1 MGRTRLLAAVLTQA
15 AAAGRTVVTVGGVG
29 GRQGPG
35 AGAVRAFGSLAE
47 CLGWLRE
54 AAGSGRQV
62 VLGCDDAHLLDEADA
77 HRLYRTAAAGQ
88 LVVAA
93 TVRQDARHPAGV
105 DRLWVEQLVE
115 RIEVG
120 PFGRAETA
128 AVLRARLGGRLDTG
142 SLERLWS
149 ATQGN
154 ALLLRELVEHAL
166 GDGSLRREQEVWSW
180 SGLAGDPPRR
190 LADVLLLWLRDLSA
204 QEEELVGMLA
214 VAEPLEADAVARCG
228 LAPAAEALSRRG
240 VVRVEQTGRRV
251 RLRLALPLAGR
262 TVVSRM
268 PALTARRLR
277 LQAAEAIEGGGRPGP
292 DEVLRTVT
300 LRVAA
305 GLVPERHLL
314 LQAARTAVRR
324 QDFARAER
332 LCRLVLDESA
342 ETGETEETRETDET
356 NGLTGPDG
364 RVSGA
369 RREEAGGDGEATLL
383 LGQVLA
389 GQGRH
394 EEAEEVFASVLGA
407 PEAAGMR
414 GTPEAAGAWGCRRR
428 RTPGGCRRRRTPGGR
443 RGRRGLGR
451 LRGRQGLGRLRGHG
465 GLQRLGELQRLGG
478 FGGDRDAGE
487 AGGAG
492 RGQGT
497 GRRGRG
503 AGREHRLRARARRGG
518 RRGAGGGARPAR
530 RRGRRAAARHPRGAR
545 RPRRPAPG
553 GGGDRGRGA
562 GRGHVLGRRCGG
574 RGAGWCGRWR
584 LVGRRDR
591 RRARRRAWRRGR
603 QGGRRRA
610 RRRADKGAG
619 GRSGSGPG
627 GRSGSVPGG
636 PGAAGAGVPGL
647 LPVVAFA
654 RAELGDPGG
663 ASALL
668 ASWARDAEEW
678 PEEALLDFRTVAA
691 HCALVQ
697 GDLRAA
703 GTAVA
708 RLVRGAAHAGRL
720 GQLRA
725 WVYQARL
732 LRRRGRPEDAA
743 ALLWQA
749 GAVRAGHDWLTSPP
763 WVLAQLAGALAEAG
777 RHGEALRTLAEARA
791 AQRAGVRRPLLDDGI
806 GFERALVLAH
816 AGDRS
821 GAAAQALEVADRAE
835 AGGRLPT
842 AVAALHLAA
851 RVADAAPAAARAQR
865 LALRCRAEAA
875 RLQAEQVRALAR
887 GDAEAL
893 VAVAARFRSLAA
905 LPEAAEAVE
914 QAARVHRAAGRRRKA
929 RLASAAA
936 QELCARYGGAL
947 PPWAV
952 SGERRSEAAAAL
964 TTREREVA
972 ALAAGG
978 LSNRDIADRLVVSVR
993 TVENHLHRVYHKLGV
1008 VQRADLAGLLV
1019 TRPVAEGA
1027 GGRPWADG
1035 RAVETRRPT
1044 RPRTGAAEAGGEE
1057 RGRCAM
1063 CARPLDAV
1071 G

>member
-1 MGRTRLLAAVLTQA
+1 MPIDTGQQWVLAGRESELGAAGAALRQGGGVLLTGGSGVGRTRLLAAVLEEA

-29 GRQGPG
+29 GRRGSG
-35 AGAVRAFGSLAE
+35 GVRAFGSVAE
-47 CLGWLRE
+47 CLRWLRQ
-54 AAGSGRQV
+54 SGGGQRM

-77 HRLYRTAAAGQ
+77 HRVYRTAAAGQ
-88 LVVAA
+88 LAVAA
-93 TVRQDARHPAGV
+93 TVRQDARHPVGV

-115 RIEVG
+115 RVEVA
-120 PFGRAETA
+120 PFDRTATA
-128 AVLRARLGGRLDTG
+128 AVLRARLGGRLDAG

-154 ALLLRELVEHAL
+154 ALVLRELVEHAL
-166 GDGSLRREQEVWSW
+166 DVGSLRREREVWSW

-204 QEEELVGMLA
+204 REEELVGMLA
-214 VAEPLEADAVARCG
+214 VAEPLEADAVARRG
-228 LAPAAEALSRRG
+228 LASAAEALSRRG

-277 LQAAEAIEGGGRPGP
+277 LQAAEAIEDGERAGP

-305 GLVPERHLL
+305 GLVPERRLL
-314 LQAARTAVRR
+314 MEAARTAVRR
-324 QDFARAER
+324 QEFARAEQ
-332 LCRLVLDESA
+332 LCRLV
-342 ETGETEETRETDET
+342 TDEDR
-356 NGLTGPDG
+356 GGGEERGGGEHREGGEDRGGGEERGAG
-364 RVSGA
+364 RTA
-369 RREEAGGDGEATLL
+369 AGGDGEVALL

-394 EEAEEVFASVLGA
+394 EEAEEVFASV
-407 PEAAGMR
+407 R
-414 GTPEAAGAWGCRRR
+414 GR
-428 RTPGGCRRRRTPGGR
+428 PGGADGR
-443 RGRRGLGR
+443 AEAVAARVANIAFGLGR
-451 LRGRQGLGRLRGHG
+451 V
-465 GLQRLGELQRLGG
+465 E
-478 FGGDRDAGE
+478 
-487 AGGAG
+487 
-492 RGQGT
+492 T
-497 GRRGRG
+497 
-503 AGREHRLRARARRGG
+503 
-518 RRGAGGGARPAR
+518 
-530 RRGRRAAARHPRGAR
+530 AAA
-545 RPRRPAPG
+545 
-553 GGGDRGRGA
+553 
-562 GRGHVLGRRCGG
+562 VLEEE
-574 RGAGWCGRWR
+574 
-584 LVGRRDR
+584 RDR
-591 RRARRRAWRRGR
+591 L
-603 QGGRRRA
+603 
-610 RRRADKGAG
+610 
-619 GRSGSGPG
+619 
-627 GRSGSVPGG
+627 
-636 PGAAGAGVPGL
+636 GAAGAGSLLTARAVLAVLADRLPEAVAAGEAVVGLGGPGPASAGGDGGRVPAGGGGAVVAGEAVVGLGGPGPAPIGGGGGAAPAGRGEGAAGGPAGWSGGTEAGGGAGVAGL

-668 ASWARDAEEW
+668 ASWARQAEAW
-678 PEEALLDFRTVAA
+678 PEEALLDFRSVAA

-708 RLVRGAAHAGRL
+708 RLVRGAAGAGRL

-749 GAVRAGHDWLTSPP
+749 GAVRAGYDWLTSPS
-763 WVLAQLAGALAEAG
+763 WVLALLAGALAEAG
-777 RHGEALRTLAEARA
+777 RHGEALRTLAEARS
-791 AQRAGVRRPLLDDGI
+791 AQRAGVRRPVLDDAI
-806 GFERALVLAH
+806 GFERAVVLAH

-835 AGGRLPT
+835 AGGRLP
-842 AVAALHLAA
+842 AAIAALHLAA
-851 RVADAAPAAARAQR
+851 RATDAAPSAARVQR
-865 LALRCRAEAA
+865 LALRCRAEEA

-893 VAVAARFRSLAA
+893 VAVAGRFRSLAA
-905 LPEAAEAVE
+905 LPAAAEAAE
-914 QAARVHRAAGRRRKA
+914 QAGRVHRAAGRRRKG

-936 QELCARYGGAL
+936 QELCARFGGAL
-947 PPWAV
+947 PPWAEP
-952 SGERRSEAAAAL
+952 GERGTDATAAL

-978 LSNRDIADRLVVSVR
+978 LSNREIADRLVVSVR

-1008 VQRADLAGLLV
+1008 VQRAALSELLV
-1019 TRPVAEGA
+1019 TRPVPEGGDAEAVGA
-1027 GGRPWADG
+1027 GRTAQAG
-1035 RAVETRRPT
+1035 RAA
-1044 RPRTGAAEAGGEE
+1044 RPRPRPAGGEE

-1063 CARPLDAV
+1063 CAQPLGSA

>member
-1 MGRTRLLAAVLTQA
+1 MPIDTGQQWVLAGRESELGAAGAALRQGGGVLLTGGSGVGRTRLLAAVLEEA

-29 GRQGPG
+29 GRRGSG
-35 AGAVRAFGSLAE
+35 GVRAFGSVAE
-47 CLGWLRE
+47 CLRWLRQ
-54 AAGSGRQV
+54 SGGGQRV

-77 HRLYRTAAAGQ
+77 HRVYRTAAAGQ
-88 LVVAA
+88 LAVAA
-93 TVRQDARHPAGV
+93 TVRQDARHPVGV

-115 RIEVG
+115 RVEVA
-120 PFGRAETA
+120 PFDRTATA
-128 AVLRARLGGRLDTG
+128 AVLRARLGGRLDAG

-154 ALLLRELVEHAL
+154 ALVLRELVEHAL
-166 GDGSLRREQEVWSW
+166 DVGSLRREREVWSW

-204 QEEELVGMLA
+204 REEELVGMLA
-214 VAEPLEADAVARCG
+214 VAEPLEADAVARRG
-228 LAPAAEALSRRG
+228 LASAAEALSRRG

-277 LQAAEAIEGGGRPGP
+277 LQAAEAIEDGERTGP

-305 GLVPERHLL
+305 GLVPERRLL
-314 LQAARTAVRR
+314 LEAARTAVRR
-324 QDFARAER
+324 QEFARAEQ
-332 LCRLVLDESA
+332 LCRLV
-342 ETGETEETRETDET
+342 TDEDRE
-356 NGLTGPDG
+356 GGEERGAG
-364 RVSGA
+364 RTA
-369 RREEAGGDGEATLL
+369 AGGDGEVALL

-394 EEAEEVFASVLGA
+394 EEAEEVFASVRGR
-407 PEAAGMR
+407 PGGAAGR
-414 GTPEAAGAWGCRRR
+414 AEAVAARVANIAF
-428 RTPGGCRRRRTPGGR
+428 
-443 RGRRGLGR
+443 GLGR
-451 LRGRQGLGRLRGHG
+451 V
-465 GLQRLGELQRLGG
+465 E
-478 FGGDRDAGE
+478 
-487 AGGAG
+487 
-492 RGQGT
+492 T
-497 GRRGRG
+497 
-503 AGREHRLRARARRGG
+503 
-518 RRGAGGGARPAR
+518 
-530 RRGRRAAARHPRGAR
+530 AAA
-545 RPRRPAPG
+545 
-553 GGGDRGRGA
+553 
-562 GRGHVLGRRCGG
+562 VLEEE
-574 RGAGWCGRWR
+574 
-584 LVGRRDR
+584 RDR
-591 RRARRRAWRRGR
+591 L
-603 QGGRRRA
+603 
-610 RRRADKGAG
+610 
-619 GRSGSGPG
+619 
-627 GRSGSVPGG
+627 
-636 PGAAGAGVPGL
+636 GAAGAGSLLTARAVLAVLADRLPEAVAAGEAVVGLGGPGPASAGGGGGRVRAGGDAGRASAGGDGAVVAGEAVAGLGGPGPAPAGRGEGAAGGPAGWSGGTEAGGGAGVAGL

-668 ASWARDAEEW
+668 ASWARQAEAW
-678 PEEALLDFRTVAA
+678 PEEALLDFRSVAA

-708 RLVRGAAHAGRL
+708 RLVRGAAGAGRL

-749 GAVRAGHDWLTSPP
+749 GAVRAGYDWLTSPS
-763 WVLAQLAGALAEAG
+763 WVLALLAGALAEAG
-777 RHGEALRTLAEARA
+777 RHGEALRTLAEARS
-791 AQRAGVRRPLLDDGI
+791 AQRAGVRRPVLDDAI
-806 GFERALVLAH
+806 GFERAVVLAH

-835 AGGRLPT
+835 AGGRLP
-842 AVAALHLAA
+842 AAIAALHLAA
-851 RVADAAPAAARAQR
+851 RATDAAPSAARVQR
-865 LALRCRAEAA
+865 LALRCRAEEA

-893 VAVAARFRSLAA
+893 VAVAGRFRSLAA
-905 LPEAAEAVE
+905 LPAAAEAAE
-914 QAARVHRAAGRRRKA
+914 QAGRVHRAAGRRRKG

-936 QELCARYGGAL
+936 QELCARFGGAL
-947 PPWAV
+947 PPWAEP
-952 SGERRSEAAAAL
+952 GERGTDATAAL

-978 LSNRDIADRLVVSVR
+978 LSNREIADRLVVSVR

-1008 VQRADLAGLLV
+1008 VQRAALSELLV
-1019 TRPVAEGA
+1019 TRPVPEGGDAGAVGA
-1027 GGRPWADG
+1027 GRTAQTG
-1035 RAVETRRPT
+1035 RAA
-1044 RPRTGAAEAGGEE
+1044 RPRPRPAGGEE

-1063 CARPLDAV
+1063 CAQPLGSA

>member
-1 MGRTRLLAAVLTQA
+1 MPIDTGQQWVLAGRESELGAAGAALRQGGGVLLTGGSGVGRTRLLAAVLEEA

-29 GRQGPG
+29 GRRG
-35 AGAVRAFGSLAE
+35 AGGVRAFGSVAE
-47 CLGWLRE
+47 CLRWLRQ
-54 AAGSGRQV
+54 SGGGQRV

-77 HRLYRTAAAGQ
+77 HRVYRTAAAGQ
-88 LVVAA
+88 LAVAA
-93 TVRQDARHPAGV
+93 TVRQDARHPVGV

-115 RIEVG
+115 RVEVA
-120 PFGRAETA
+120 PFDRTATA

-154 ALLLRELVEHAL
+154 ALVLRELVEHAL
-166 GDGSLRREQEVWSW
+166 DDGSLRREREVWSW

-190 LADVLLLWLRDLSA
+190 LADVLLLWLRELSA

-214 VAEPLEADAVARCG
+214 VAEPLEADAVARRG
-228 LAPAAEALSRRG
+228 LASAAEALSRRG

-268 PALTARRLR
+268 SALTARRLR
-277 LQAAEAIEGGGRPGP
+277 LQAAEAIEDGERTGP

-305 GLVPERHLL
+305 GLVPERRLL
-314 LQAARTAVRR
+314 LEAARTAVRR
-324 QDFARAER
+324 QEFARAEQ
-332 LCRLVLDESA
+332 LCRLV
-342 ETGETEETRETDET
+342 TDEDS
-356 NGLTGPDG
+356 GERGDRGAG
-364 RVSGA
+364 RTAEGGSGEVA
-369 RREEAGGDGEATLL
+369 LL

-394 EEAEEVFASVLGA
+394 EEAEEVFASVQGR
-407 PEAAGMR
+407 PGGAAGR
-414 GTPEAAGAWGCRRR
+414 AEAVAARVANIAF
-428 RTPGGCRRRRTPGGR
+428 
-443 RGRRGLGR
+443 GLGR
-451 LRGRQGLGRLRGHG
+451 VETAAAVLEEERGRLGAADAGSLLTARAVLAVLADRLP
-465 GLQRLGELQRLGG
+465 EAVA
-478 FGGDRDAGE
+478 AGE
-487 AGGAG
+487 AVAGLGGPGPVPIGGGAG
-492 RGQGT
+492 RV
-497 GRRGRG
+497 
-503 AGREHRLRARARRGG
+503 
-518 RRGAGGGARPAR
+518 P
-530 RRGRRAAARHPRGAR
+530 
-545 RPRRPAPG
+545 
-553 GGGDRGRGA
+553 
-562 GRGHVLGRRCGG
+562 GG
-574 RGAGWCGRWR
+574 RGLVAAG
-584 LVGRRDR
+584 
-591 RRARRRAWRRGR
+591 
-603 QGGRRRA
+603 
-610 RRRADKGAG
+610 
-619 GRSGSGPG
+619 
-627 GRSGSVPGG
+627 
-636 PGAAGAGVPGL
+636 GAAGSSGGTEAGDGAGVAGL

-668 ASWARDAEEW
+668 ASWARQAEAW
-678 PEEALLDFRTVAA
+678 PEEALLDFRSVAA

-708 RLVRGAAHAGRL
+708 RLVRGAAGAGRL

-749 GAVRAGHDWLTSPP
+749 GAVRAGYDWLTSPS
-763 WVLAQLAGALAEAG
+763 WVLALLAGALAEAG
-777 RHGEALRTLAEARA
+777 RHGEALRTLAEARS
-791 AQRAGVRRPLLDDGI
+791 AQRAGVRRPVLDDAI
-806 GFERALVLAH
+806 GFERAVVLAH

-835 AGGRLPT
+835 AGGRLP
-842 AVAALHLAA
+842 AAIAALHLAA
-851 RVADAAPAAARAQR
+851 RATDAAPSAARVQR
-865 LALRCRAEAA
+865 LALRCRAEEA

-893 VAVAARFRSLAA
+893 VAVAGRFRSLAA
-905 LPEAAEAVE
+905 LPAAAEAAE
-914 QAARVHRAAGRRRKA
+914 QAGRVHRAAGRRRKG

-936 QELCARYGGAL
+936 RELCARFGGAL
-947 PPWAV
+947 PPWAAP
-952 SGERRSEAAAAL
+952 GERGTDATAAL

-978 LSNRDIADRLVVSVR
+978 LSNREIADRLVVSVR

-1008 VQRADLAGLLV
+1008 VQRADLSELLV
-1019 TRPVAEGA
+1019 TRAVPGGGDAGSVGA
-1027 GGRPWADG
+1027 GRAAQAG
-1035 RAVETRRPT
+1035 RAA
-1044 RPRTGAAEAGGEE
+1044 RPRPRPAGAEE

-1063 CARPLDAV
+1063 CAQPLGSA

>member
-1 MGRTRLLAAVLTQA
+1 MPIDTGQQWVLAGRESELGAAGAALRQGGGVLLTGGSGVGRTRLLAAVLEEA

-29 GRQGPG
+29 GRRGSG
-35 AGAVRAFGSLAE
+35 GVRAFGSVAE
-47 CLGWLRE
+47 CLRWLRQ
-54 AAGSGRQV
+54 SGGGQRV

-77 HRLYRTAAAGQ
+77 HRVYRTAAAGQ
-88 LVVAA
+88 LAVAA
-93 TVRQDARHPAGV
+93 TVRQDARHPVGV

-115 RIEVG
+115 RVEVA
-120 PFGRAETA
+120 PFDRTATA
-128 AVLRARLGGRLDTG
+128 AVLRARLGGRLDAG

-154 ALLLRELVEHAL
+154 ALVLRELVEHAL
-166 GDGSLRREQEVWSW
+166 DVGSLRREREVWSW

-204 QEEELVGMLA
+204 REEELVGMLA
-214 VAEPLEADAVARCG
+214 VAEPLEADAVARRG
-228 LAPAAEALSRRG
+228 LASAAEALSRRG

-277 LQAAEAIEGGGRPGP
+277 LQAAEAIEDGERTGP

-305 GLVPERHLL
+305 GLVPERRLL
-314 LQAARTAVRR
+314 LEAARTAVRR
-324 QDFARAER
+324 QEFARAEQ
-332 LCRLVLDESA
+332 LCRLV
-342 ETGETEETRETDET
+342 TDEDRE
-356 NGLTGPDG
+356 GGEERGAG
-364 RVSGA
+364 RTA
-369 RREEAGGDGEATLL
+369 AGGDGEVALL

-394 EEAEEVFASVLGA
+394 EEAEEVFASVRGR
-407 PEAAGMR
+407 PGGAAGR
-414 GTPEAAGAWGCRRR
+414 AEAVAARVANIAF
-428 RTPGGCRRRRTPGGR
+428 
-443 RGRRGLGR
+443 GLGR
-451 LRGRQGLGRLRGHG
+451 V
-465 GLQRLGELQRLGG
+465 E
-478 FGGDRDAGE
+478 
-487 AGGAG
+487 
-492 RGQGT
+492 T
-497 GRRGRG
+497 
-503 AGREHRLRARARRGG
+503 
-518 RRGAGGGARPAR
+518 
-530 RRGRRAAARHPRGAR
+530 AAA
-545 RPRRPAPG
+545 
-553 GGGDRGRGA
+553 
-562 GRGHVLGRRCGG
+562 VLEEE
-574 RGAGWCGRWR
+574 
-584 LVGRRDR
+584 RDR
-591 RRARRRAWRRGR
+591 L
-603 QGGRRRA
+603 
-610 RRRADKGAG
+610 
-619 GRSGSGPG
+619 
-627 GRSGSVPGG
+627 
-636 PGAAGAGVPGL
+636 GAAGAGSLLTARAVLAVLADRLPEAVAAGEAVMGLGGPSPASAGGGAGRVPAGRDRAVVAGEAVMGLGRPSPASAGGSGGAAPAGRGEGAAGRPSGGTEAGGGAGVAGL

-668 ASWARDAEEW
+668 ASWARQAEAW
-678 PEEALLDFRTVAA
+678 PEEALLDFRSVAA

-708 RLVRGAAHAGRL
+708 RLVRGAAGAGRL

-749 GAVRAGHDWLTSPP
+749 GAVRAGYDWLTSPS
-763 WVLAQLAGALAEAG
+763 WVLALLAGALAEAG
-777 RHGEALRTLAEARA
+777 RHGEALRTLAEARS
-791 AQRAGVRRPLLDDGI
+791 AQRAGVRRPVLDDAI
-806 GFERALVLAH
+806 GFERAVVLAH

-835 AGGRLPT
+835 AGGRLP
-842 AVAALHLAA
+842 AAIAALHLAA
-851 RVADAAPAAARAQR
+851 RATDAAPSAARVQR
-865 LALRCRAEAA
+865 LALRCRAEEA

-893 VAVAARFRSLAA
+893 VAVAGRFRSLAA
-905 LPEAAEAVE
+905 LPAAAEAAE
-914 QAARVHRAAGRRRKA
+914 QAGRVHRAAGRRRKG

-936 QELCARYGGAL
+936 QELCARFGGAL
-947 PPWAV
+947 PPWAEP
-952 SGERRSEAAAAL
+952 GERGTDATAAL

-978 LSNRDIADRLVVSVR
+978 LSNREIADRLVVSVR

-1008 VQRADLAGLLV
+1008 VQRAALSELLV
-1019 TRPVAEGA
+1019 TRPVPEGGDAEAVGA
-1027 GGRPWADG
+1027 GRTAQAG
-1035 RAVETRRPT
+1035 RAA
-1044 RPRTGAAEAGGEE
+1044 RPRPRPAGGEE

-1063 CARPLDAV
+1063 CAQPLGSA

>member
-1 MGRTRLLAAVLTQA
+1 MPIDTGQQWVLAGRESELGAAGAALRQGGGVLLTGGSGVGRTRLLAAVLEEA
-15 AAAGRTVVTVGGVG
+15 ATAGRTVVTVGGVG
-29 GRQGPG
+29 GRRGS
-35 AGAVRAFGSLAE
+35 GAVRAFGSVAE
-47 CLGWLRE
+47 CLRWLRQP
-54 AAGSGRQV
+54 GGGQRM

-77 HRLYRTAAAGQ
+77 HRVYRTAAAGQ
-88 LVVAA
+88 LAVAA
-93 TVRQDARHPAGV
+93 TVRQDARHPVGV

-115 RIEVG
+115 RVEVA
-120 PFGRAETA
+120 PFDRTATA
-128 AVLRARLGGRLDTG
+128 AVLRARLGGRLDAG

-154 ALLLRELVEHAL
+154 ALVLRELVEHAL
-166 GDGSLRREQEVWSW
+166 DDGSLRREREVWRW

-214 VAEPLEADAVARCG
+214 VAEPLEADAVARRG
-228 LAPAAEALSRRG
+228 LASAAEALSRRG

-277 LQAAEAIEGGGRPGP
+277 LQAAEAIEDGERTGP

-305 GLVPERHLL
+305 GLVPERRLL
-314 LQAARTAVRR
+314 LEAARTAVRR
-324 QDFARAER
+324 QEFARAEQ
-332 LCRLVLDESA
+332 LCRLV
-342 ETGETEETRETDET
+342 TDEDRE
-356 NGLTGPDG
+356 GGEDRGGGEERGAG
-364 RVSGA
+364 RTA
-369 RREEAGGDGEATLL
+369 AGGDGEVALL

-394 EEAEEVFASVLGA
+394 EEAEEVFASVRGR
-407 PEAAGMR
+407 PGGAAGR
-414 GTPEAAGAWGCRRR
+414 AEAVAARVANIAF
-428 RTPGGCRRRRTPGGR
+428 
-443 RGRRGLGR
+443 GLGR
-451 LRGRQGLGRLRGHG
+451 V
-465 GLQRLGELQRLGG
+465 E
-478 FGGDRDAGE
+478 
-487 AGGAG
+487 
-492 RGQGT
+492 T
-497 GRRGRG
+497 
-503 AGREHRLRARARRGG
+503 
-518 RRGAGGGARPAR
+518 
-530 RRGRRAAARHPRGAR
+530 AAA
-545 RPRRPAPG
+545 
-553 GGGDRGRGA
+553 
-562 GRGHVLGRRCGG
+562 VLEEE
-574 RGAGWCGRWR
+574 
-584 LVGRRDR
+584 RDR
-591 RRARRRAWRRGR
+591 L
-603 QGGRRRA
+603 
-610 RRRADKGAG
+610 
-619 GRSGSGPG
+619 
-627 GRSGSVPGG
+627 
-636 PGAAGAGVPGL
+636 GAAGAGSLLTARAVLAVLADRLPEAVAAGEAVVGLGGPGPASPGGGAGWASAGGDAGRVPARGDAGRASAGEAVAGRASAGEAVAGLGGPGPAPIGGSGGAAPAGRGEGAAGGPAGWSGGTEAGGGAGVAGVAGL
-647 LPVVAFA
+647 LPVAAFA

-668 ASWARDAEEW
+668 ASWTRQAEAW
-678 PEEALLDFRTVAA
+678 PEEALLDFRSVAA

-708 RLVRGAAHAGRL
+708 RLVRGAAGAGRL

-749 GAVRAGHDWLTSPP
+749 GAVRAGYDWLTSPS
-763 WVLAQLAGALAEAG
+763 WVLALLAGALAEAG
-777 RHGEALRTLAEARA
+777 RHGEALRTLAEARS
-791 AQRAGVRRPLLDDGI
+791 AQRAGVRRPVLDDAI
-806 GFERALVLAH
+806 GFERAVVLAH

-835 AGGRLPT
+835 AGGRLP
-842 AVAALHLAA
+842 AAIAALHLAA
-851 RVADAAPAAARAQR
+851 RATDAAPSAARVQR
-865 LALRCRAEAA
+865 LALRCRAEEA

-893 VAVAARFRSLAA
+893 VAVAGRFRSLAA
-905 LPEAAEAVE
+905 LPAAAEAAE
-914 QAARVHRAAGRRRKA
+914 QAGRVHRAAGRRRKG

-936 QELCARYGGAL
+936 QELCARFGGAL
-947 PPWAV
+947 PPWAEP
-952 SGERRSEAAAAL
+952 GERGTDATAAL

-978 LSNRDIADRLVVSVR
+978 LSNREIADRLVVSVR

-1008 VQRADLAGLLV
+1008 VQRAALSELLV
-1019 TRPVAEGA
+1019 TRPVPEGGDAGAVGA
-1027 GGRPWADG
+1027 GRTAQAG
-1035 RAVETRRPT
+1035 RAV
-1044 RPRTGAAEAGGEE
+1044 RPRPRPAGGEE

-1063 CARPLDAV
+1063 CAQPLGSA

>member
-1 MGRTRLLAAVLTQA
+1 MPIDTGQQWVLAGRESELGAAGAALRQGGGVLLTGGSGVGRTRLLAAVLEEA

-29 GRQGPG
+29 GRRGSG
-35 AGAVRAFGSLAE
+35 GVRAFGSVAE
-47 CLGWLRE
+47 CLRWLRQ
-54 AAGSGRQV
+54 SGGGQRM

-77 HRLYRTAAAGQ
+77 HRVYRTAAAGQ
-88 LVVAA
+88 LAVAA
-93 TVRQDARHPAGV
+93 TVRQDARHPVGV

-115 RIEVG
+115 RVEVA
-120 PFGRAETA
+120 PFDRTATA
-128 AVLRARLGGRLDTG
+128 AVLRARLGGRLDAG

-154 ALLLRELVEHAL
+154 ALVLRELVEHAL
-166 GDGSLRREQEVWSW
+166 DDGSLRREREVWSW

-204 QEEELVGMLA
+204 REEELVGMLA
-214 VAEPLEADAVARCG
+214 VAEPLEADAVARRG
-228 LAPAAEALSRRG
+228 LASAAEALSRRG

-277 LQAAEAIEGGGRPGP
+277 LQAAEAIEDGERTGP
-292 DEVLRTVT
+292 DEVLRTVA

-305 GLVPERHLL
+305 GLVPERRLL
-314 LQAARTAVRR
+314 LEAARTAVRR
-324 QDFARAER
+324 QEFARAEQ
-332 LCRLVLDESA
+332 LCRLV
-342 ETGETEETRETDET
+342 TDEDRE
-356 NGLTGPDG
+356 GGEERGAG
-364 RVSGA
+364 RTA
-369 RREEAGGDGEATLL
+369 AGGDGEVALL

-394 EEAEEVFASVLGA
+394 EEAEEVFASVRGR
-407 PEAAGMR
+407 PGGAAGR
-414 GTPEAAGAWGCRRR
+414 AEAVAARVANIAF
-428 RTPGGCRRRRTPGGR
+428 
-443 RGRRGLGR
+443 GLGR
-451 LRGRQGLGRLRGHG
+451 V
-465 GLQRLGELQRLGG
+465 E
-478 FGGDRDAGE
+478 
-487 AGGAG
+487 
-492 RGQGT
+492 T
-497 GRRGRG
+497 
-503 AGREHRLRARARRGG
+503 
-518 RRGAGGGARPAR
+518 
-530 RRGRRAAARHPRGAR
+530 AAA
-545 RPRRPAPG
+545 
-553 GGGDRGRGA
+553 
-562 GRGHVLGRRCGG
+562 VLEEE
-574 RGAGWCGRWR
+574 
-584 LVGRRDR
+584 RDR
-591 RRARRRAWRRGR
+591 L
-603 QGGRRRA
+603 
-610 RRRADKGAG
+610 
-619 GRSGSGPG
+619 
-627 GRSGSVPGG
+627 
-636 PGAAGAGVPGL
+636 GAAGAGSLLTARAVLAVLADRLPEAVAAGEAVVGLGGPGPAPAGGDGAVVAGEAVAGLGGPGPAPAGRGEGAAGGPAGWSGGTEAGGGAGVAGL

-668 ASWARDAEEW
+668 ASWARQAEAW
-678 PEEALLDFRTVAA
+678 PEEALLDFRSVAA

-708 RLVRGAAHAGRL
+708 RLVRGAAGAGRL

-749 GAVRAGHDWLTSPP
+749 GAVRAGYDWLTSPS
-763 WVLAQLAGALAEAG
+763 WVLALLAGALAEAG
-777 RHGEALRTLAEARA
+777 RHGEALRTLAEARS
-791 AQRAGVRRPLLDDGI
+791 AQRAGVRRPVLDDAI
-806 GFERALVLAH
+806 GFERAVVLAH

-835 AGGRLPT
+835 AGGRLP
-842 AVAALHLAA
+842 AAIAALHLAA
-851 RVADAAPAAARAQR
+851 RATDAAPSAARVQR
-865 LALRCRAEAA
+865 LALRCRAEEA

-893 VAVAARFRSLAA
+893 VAVAGRFRSLAA
-905 LPEAAEAVE
+905 LPAAAEAAE
-914 QAARVHRAAGRRRKA
+914 QAGRVHRAAGRRRKG

-936 QELCARYGGAL
+936 QELCARFGGAL
-947 PPWAV
+947 PPWAEP
-952 SGERRSEAAAAL
+952 GERGTDATAAL

-978 LSNRDIADRLVVSVR
+978 LSNREIADRLVVSVR

-1008 VQRADLAGLLV
+1008 VQRAALAELLV
-1019 TRPVAEGA
+1019 TRPVPEGGDAEAVGA
-1027 GGRPWADG
+1027 GRTAQAG
-1035 RAVETRRPT
+1035 RAA
-1044 RPRTGAAEAGGEE
+1044 RPRPRPAGGEE

-1063 CARPLDAV
+1063 CAQPLGSA

>member
-1 MGRTRLLAAVLTQA
+1 MPIDTGQQWVLAGRESELGAAGAALRQGGGVLLTGGSGVGRTRLLAAVLEKT
-15 AAAGRTVVTVGGVG
+15 AAAGRAVVTVGGVG
-29 GRQGPG
+29 GRRGS
-35 AGAVRAFGSLAE
+35 GAVRAFGSVAE
-47 CLGWLRE
+47 CLRWLRQ
-54 AAGSGRQV
+54 SGGGQRV

-77 HRLYRTAAAGQ
+77 HRVYRTAAAGQ
-88 LVVAA
+88 LAVAA
-93 TVRQDARHPAGV
+93 TVRQDARHPVGV

-115 RIEVG
+115 RVEVA
-120 PFGRAETA
+120 PFDRTATA
-128 AVLRARLGGRLDTG
+128 AVLRARLGGRLDAG

-154 ALLLRELVEHAL
+154 ALVLRELVEHAL
-166 GDGSLRREQEVWSW
+166 DEGALRREQEVWSW

-214 VAEPLEADAVARCG
+214 VAEPLEADAVARRG
-228 LAPAAEALSRRG
+228 LASAAEALSRRG

-251 RLRLALPLAGR
+251 LLRLALPLAGR

-277 LQAAEAIEGGGRPGP
+277 LQAAEAVEDGERTGP
-292 DEVLRTVT
+292 DEVLRTVA

-305 GLVPERHLL
+305 GLVPERRLL
-314 LQAARTAVRR
+314 LEAARTAVRR
-324 QDFARAER
+324 QEFARAEQ
-332 LCRLVLDESA
+332 LCRLV
-342 ETGETEETRETDET
+342 TDEDS
-356 NGLTGPDG
+356 GERGDHGEQGAG
-364 RVSGA
+364 RAEGGSGEVA
-369 RREEAGGDGEATLL
+369 LL

-394 EEAEEVFASVLGA
+394 EEAEEVFASVRGCQGG
-407 PEAAGMR
+407 AAGR
-414 GTPEAAGAWGCRRR
+414 AGAVAARVANLAF
-428 RTPGGCRRRRTPGGR
+428 
-443 RGRRGLGR
+443 GLGR
-451 LRGRQGLGRLRGHG
+451 VETAAAVLEEERGRLGDAGAGSLLTARAVLAVLADRLP
-465 GLQRLGELQRLGG
+465 EAVA
-478 FGGDRDAGE
+478 AGE
-487 AGGAG
+487 AVVGLSGPGQVPAGGEAVPDPAG
-492 RGQGT
+492 RGEGV
-497 GRRGRG
+497 
-503 AGREHRLRARARRGG
+503 
-518 RRGAGGGARPAR
+518 AGGPA
-530 RRGRRAAARHPRGAR
+530 GSS
-545 RPRRPAPG
+545 G
-553 GGGDRGRGA
+553 GTEAGD
-562 GRGHVLGRRCGG
+562 
-574 RGAGWCGRWR
+574 
-584 LVGRRDR
+584 
-591 RRARRRAWRRGR
+591 
-603 QGGRRRA
+603 
-610 RRRADKGAG
+610 
-619 GRSGSGPG
+619 
-627 GRSGSVPGG
+627 
-636 PGAAGAGVPGL
+636 GAGVAGL

-668 ASWARDAEEW
+668 ASRARQAEAW
-678 PEEALLDFRTVAA
+678 PEEALLDFRSVAA

-708 RLVRGAAHAGRL
+708 RLVRGAAGAGRL

-749 GAVRAGHDWLTSPP
+749 GAVRAGYDWLTSPS

-777 RHGEALRTLAEARA
+777 RHGEALRTLAEARS
-791 AQRAGVRRPLLDDGI
+791 AQRAGVGRPVLDDAV
-806 GFERALVLAH
+806 GFERAVVLAH

-821 GAAAQALEVADRAE
+821 GAAAQALEVAGRAE
-835 AGGRLPT
+835 AGGRLP
-842 AVAALHLAA
+842 AAIAALHLAA
-851 RVADAAPAAARAQR
+851 RVTDAAPSAARVQR
-865 LALRCRAEAA
+865 LALRCRAEEA

-893 VAVAARFRSLAA
+893 VTVAGRFRSLAA
-905 LPEAAEAVE
+905 LPAAAEAAE
-914 QAARVHRAAGRRRKA
+914 QAGRVHRAAGRRRKG

-936 QELCARYGGAL
+936 RELCARFGGAL
-947 PPWAV
+947 PPWAEP
-952 SGERRSEAAAAL
+952 GERGSEATAAL

-978 LSNRDIADRLVVSVR
+978 LPNREIADRLVVSVR

-1008 VQRADLAGLLV
+1008 VQRADLAELLV
-1019 TRPVAEGA
+1019 TRPVPGGGGA
-1027 GGRPWADG
+1027 GAVGAG
-1035 RAVETRRPT
+1035 RAAQAGRAA
-1044 RPRTGAAEAGGEE
+1044 RPRPRPAGAEE

-1063 CARPLDAV
+1063 CAQPLGSA

>member
-1 MGRTRLLAAVLTQA
+1 MPIDTGQQWVLAGRESELGAAGAALRQGGGVLLTGGSGVGRTRLLAAVLEEA

-29 GRQGPG
+29 GRRGS
-35 AGAVRAFGSLAE
+35 GAVRAFGSVAE
-47 CLGWLRE
+47 CLRWLRQ
-54 AAGSGRQV
+54 SGGGQRM

-77 HRLYRTAAAGQ
+77 HRVYRTAAAGQ
-88 LVVAA
+88 LAVAA
-93 TVRQDARHPAGV
+93 TVRQEARHPVGV

-115 RIEVG
+115 RVEVA
-120 PFGRAETA
+120 PFDRTATA
-128 AVLRARLGGRLDTG
+128 AVLRARLGGRLDAG

-154 ALLLRELVEHAL
+154 ALVLRELVEHAL
-166 GDGSLRREQEVWSW
+166 DVGSLRREREVWSW

-204 QEEELVGMLA
+204 REEELVGMLA
-214 VAEPLEADAVARCG
+214 VAEPLEADAVARRG
-228 LAPAAEALSRRG
+228 LASAAEALSRRG

-277 LQAAEAIEGGGRPGP
+277 LQAAEAIEDGERTGP

-305 GLVPERHLL
+305 GLVPERRLL
-314 LQAARTAVRR
+314 LEAARTAVRR
-324 QDFARAER
+324 QEFARAEQ
-332 LCRLVLDESA
+332 LCRLV
-342 ETGETEETRETDET
+342 TDEDRE
-356 NGLTGPDG
+356 GGEERGAG
-364 RVSGA
+364 RTA
-369 RREEAGGDGEATLL
+369 AGGDGEVALL

-394 EEAEEVFASVLGA
+394 EEAEEVFASVRGR
-407 PEAAGMR
+407 PGGAAGR
-414 GTPEAAGAWGCRRR
+414 AEAVAARVANIAF
-428 RTPGGCRRRRTPGGR
+428 
-443 RGRRGLGR
+443 GLGR
-451 LRGRQGLGRLRGHG
+451 V
-465 GLQRLGELQRLGG
+465 E
-478 FGGDRDAGE
+478 
-487 AGGAG
+487 
-492 RGQGT
+492 T
-497 GRRGRG
+497 
-503 AGREHRLRARARRGG
+503 
-518 RRGAGGGARPAR
+518 
-530 RRGRRAAARHPRGAR
+530 AAA
-545 RPRRPAPG
+545 
-553 GGGDRGRGA
+553 
-562 GRGHVLGRRCGG
+562 VLEEE
-574 RGAGWCGRWR
+574 
-584 LVGRRDR
+584 RDR
-591 RRARRRAWRRGR
+591 L
-603 QGGRRRA
+603 
-610 RRRADKGAG
+610 
-619 GRSGSGPG
+619 
-627 GRSGSVPGG
+627 
-636 PGAAGAGVPGL
+636 GAAGAGSLLTARAVLAVLADRLPEAVAAGEAVVGLGGPGPASAGGDGAVVAGEAVAGLGGPGPAPAGRGEGAAGGPAGWAGGTVAGGGAGVAGL

-668 ASWARDAEEW
+668 ASWARQAEAW
-678 PEEALLDFRTVAA
+678 PEEALLDFRSVAA

-708 RLVRGAAHAGRL
+708 RLVRGAAGAGRL

-749 GAVRAGHDWLTSPP
+749 GAVRAGYDWLTSPS
-763 WVLAQLAGALAEAG
+763 WVLALLAGALAEAG
-777 RHGEALRTLAEARA
+777 RHGEALRTLAEARS
-791 AQRAGVRRPLLDDGI
+791 AQRAGVRRPVLDDAI
-806 GFERALVLAH
+806 GFERAVVLAH

-835 AGGRLPT
+835 AGGRLP
-842 AVAALHLAA
+842 AAIAALHLAA
-851 RVADAAPAAARAQR
+851 RATDAAPSAARVQR
-865 LALRCRAEAA
+865 LALRCRAEEA

-893 VAVAARFRSLAA
+893 VAVAGRFRSLAA
-905 LPEAAEAVE
+905 LPAAAEAAE
-914 QAARVHRAAGRRRKA
+914 QAGRVHRAAGRRRKG

-936 QELCARYGGAL
+936 QELCARFGGAL
-947 PPWAV
+947 PPWAEP
-952 SGERRSEAAAAL
+952 GERGTDATAAL

-978 LSNRDIADRLVVSVR
+978 LSNREIADRLVVSVR

-1008 VQRADLAGLLV
+1008 VQRAALSELLV
-1019 TRPVAEGA
+1019 TRPVPEGGDAEAVGA
-1027 GGRPWADG
+1027 GRTAQAG
-1035 RAVETRRPT
+1035 RAA
-1044 RPRTGAAEAGGEE
+1044 RPRPRPAGGEE

-1063 CARPLDAV
+1063 CAQPLGSA

>member
-1 MGRTRLLAAVLTQA
+1 MPIDTGQQWVLAGRESELGAAGAALRQGGGVLLTGGSGVGRTRLLAAVLEEA

-29 GRQGPG
+29 GRRGSG
-35 AGAVRAFGSLAE
+35 GVRAFGSVAE
-47 CLGWLRE
+47 CLRWLRQ
-54 AAGSGRQV
+54 SGGGQRM

-77 HRLYRTAAAGQ
+77 HRVYRTAAAGQ
-88 LVVAA
+88 LAVAA
-93 TVRQDARHPAGV
+93 TVRQDARHPVGV

-115 RIEVG
+115 RVEVA
-120 PFGRAETA
+120 PFDRTATA
-128 AVLRARLGGRLDTG
+128 AVLRARLGGRLDAG

-154 ALLLRELVEHAL
+154 ALVLRELVEHAL
-166 GDGSLRREQEVWSW
+166 DVGSLRREREVWSW

-204 QEEELVGMLA
+204 REEELVGMLA
-214 VAEPLEADAVARCG
+214 VAEPLEADAVARRG
-228 LAPAAEALSRRG
+228 LASAAEALSRRG

-277 LQAAEAIEGGGRPGP
+277 LQAAEAIEDGERTGP

-305 GLVPERHLL
+305 GLVPERRLL
-314 LQAARTAVRR
+314 LEAARTAVRR
-324 QDFARAER
+324 QEFARAEQ
-332 LCRLVLDESA
+332 LCRLV
-342 ETGETEETRETDET
+342 TDEDR
-356 NGLTGPDG
+356 GGGEERGGGEHREGGEDRGGGEERGAG
-364 RVSGA
+364 RTA
-369 RREEAGGDGEATLL
+369 AGGDGEVALL

-394 EEAEEVFASVLGA
+394 EEAEEVFASV
-407 PEAAGMR
+407 R
-414 GTPEAAGAWGCRRR
+414 GR
-428 RTPGGCRRRRTPGGR
+428 PGGADGR
-443 RGRRGLGR
+443 AEAVAARVANIAFGLGR
-451 LRGRQGLGRLRGHG
+451 V
-465 GLQRLGELQRLGG
+465 E
-478 FGGDRDAGE
+478 
-487 AGGAG
+487 
-492 RGQGT
+492 T
-497 GRRGRG
+497 
-503 AGREHRLRARARRGG
+503 
-518 RRGAGGGARPAR
+518 
-530 RRGRRAAARHPRGAR
+530 AAA
-545 RPRRPAPG
+545 
-553 GGGDRGRGA
+553 
-562 GRGHVLGRRCGG
+562 VLEEE
-574 RGAGWCGRWR
+574 
-584 LVGRRDR
+584 RDR
-591 RRARRRAWRRGR
+591 L
-603 QGGRRRA
+603 
-610 RRRADKGAG
+610 
-619 GRSGSGPG
+619 
-627 GRSGSVPGG
+627 
-636 PGAAGAGVPGL
+636 GAAGAGSLLTARAVLAVLADRLPEAVAAGEAVVGLGGPGPASAGGDGGRVPAGGGGAVVAGEAVAGLGGPGPAPAGRGEGAAGGPVGWSGGTEAGGGAGVAGL

-668 ASWARDAEEW
+668 ASWARQAEAW
-678 PEEALLDFRTVAA
+678 PEEALLDFRSVAA

-708 RLVRGAAHAGRL
+708 RLVRGAAGAGRL

-749 GAVRAGHDWLTSPP
+749 GAVRAGYDWLTSPS
-763 WVLAQLAGALAEAG
+763 WVLALLAGALAEAG
-777 RHGEALRTLAEARA
+777 RHGEALRTLAEARS
-791 AQRAGVRRPLLDDGI
+791 AQRAGARRPVLDDAI
-806 GFERALVLAH
+806 GFERAVVLAH

-835 AGGRLPT
+835 AGGRLP
-842 AVAALHLAA
+842 AAIAALHLAA
-851 RVADAAPAAARAQR
+851 RATDAAPSAARVQR
-865 LALRCRAEAA
+865 LALRCRAEEA

-893 VAVAARFRSLAA
+893 VAVAGRFRSLAA
-905 LPEAAEAVE
+905 LPAAAEAAE
-914 QAARVHRAAGRRRKA
+914 QAGRVHRAAGRRRKG

-936 QELCARYGGAL
+936 QELCARFGGAL
-947 PPWAV
+947 PPWAEP
-952 SGERRSEAAAAL
+952 GERGTDATAAL

-978 LSNRDIADRLVVSVR
+978 LSNREIADRLVVSVR

-1008 VQRADLAGLLV
+1008 VQRAALSELLV
-1019 TRPVAEGA
+1019 TRPVPEGGDAEAVGA
-1027 GGRPWADG
+1027 GRTAQAG
-1035 RAVETRRPT
+1035 RAA
-1044 RPRTGAAEAGGEE
+1044 RPRPRPAGGEE

-1063 CARPLDAV
+1063 CAQPLGSA

>member
-1 MGRTRLLAAVLTQA
+1 MPIDTGQQWVLAGRESELGAAGAALRQGGGVLLTGGSGVGRTRLLAAVLEEA

-29 GRQGPG
+29 GRRGSG
-35 AGAVRAFGSLAE
+35 GVRAFGSVAE
-47 CLGWLRE
+47 CLRWLRQ
-54 AAGSGRQV
+54 SGGGQRM

-77 HRLYRTAAAGQ
+77 HRVYRTAAAGQ
-88 LVVAA
+88 LAVAA
-93 TVRQDARHPAGV
+93 TVRQDARHPVGV

-115 RIEVG
+115 RVEVA
-120 PFGRAETA
+120 PFDRTATA
-128 AVLRARLGGRLDTG
+128 AVLRARLGGRLDAG

-154 ALLLRELVEHAL
+154 ALVLRELVEHAL
-166 GDGSLRREQEVWSW
+166 DVGSLRREREVWSW

-204 QEEELVGMLA
+204 REEELVGMLA
-214 VAEPLEADAVARCG
+214 VAEPLEADAVARRG
-228 LAPAAEALSRRG
+228 LASAAEALSRRG

-277 LQAAEAIEGGGRPGP
+277 LQAAEAIEDGERTGP

-305 GLVPERHLL
+305 GLVPERRLL
-314 LQAARTAVRR
+314 LEAARTAVRR
-324 QDFARAER
+324 QEFARAEQ
-332 LCRLVLDESA
+332 LCRLV
-342 ETGETEETRETDET
+342 TDEDR
-356 NGLTGPDG
+356 GGGEERGGGEHREGGEDRGGGEERGAG
-364 RVSGA
+364 RTA
-369 RREEAGGDGEATLL
+369 AGGDGEVALL

-394 EEAEEVFASVLGA
+394 EEAEEVFASV
-407 PEAAGMR
+407 R
-414 GTPEAAGAWGCRRR
+414 GR
-428 RTPGGCRRRRTPGGR
+428 PGGADGR
-443 RGRRGLGR
+443 AEAVAARVANIAFGLGR
-451 LRGRQGLGRLRGHG
+451 V
-465 GLQRLGELQRLGG
+465 E
-478 FGGDRDAGE
+478 
-487 AGGAG
+487 
-492 RGQGT
+492 T
-497 GRRGRG
+497 
-503 AGREHRLRARARRGG
+503 
-518 RRGAGGGARPAR
+518 
-530 RRGRRAAARHPRGAR
+530 AAA
-545 RPRRPAPG
+545 
-553 GGGDRGRGA
+553 
-562 GRGHVLGRRCGG
+562 VLEEE
-574 RGAGWCGRWR
+574 
-584 LVGRRDR
+584 RDR
-591 RRARRRAWRRGR
+591 L
-603 QGGRRRA
+603 
-610 RRRADKGAG
+610 
-619 GRSGSGPG
+619 
-627 GRSGSVPGG
+627 
-636 PGAAGAGVPGL
+636 GAAGAGSLLTARAVLAVLADRLPEAVAAGEAVVGLGGPGPASAGGDGGRVPAGGGGAVVAGEAVAGLGGPGPAPAGRGEGAAGGPAGWSGGTEAGGGAGVAGL

-668 ASWARDAEEW
+668 ASWARQAEAW
-678 PEEALLDFRTVAA
+678 PEEALLDFRSVAA

-708 RLVRGAAHAGRL
+708 RLVRGAAGAGRL

-749 GAVRAGHDWLTSPP
+749 GAVRAGYDWLTSPS
-763 WVLAQLAGALAEAG
+763 WVLALLAGALAEAG
-777 RHGEALRTLAEARA
+777 RHGEALRTLAEARS
-791 AQRAGVRRPLLDDGI
+791 AQRAGVRRPVLDDAI
-806 GFERALVLAH
+806 GFERAVVLAH

-835 AGGRLPT
+835 AGGRLP
-842 AVAALHLAA
+842 AAIAALHLAA
-851 RVADAAPAAARAQR
+851 RATDAAPSAARVQR
-865 LALRCRAEAA
+865 LALRCRAEEA

-887 GDAEAL
+887 GDAETL
-893 VAVAARFRSLAA
+893 VAVAGRFRSLAA
-905 LPEAAEAVE
+905 LPAAAEAAE
-914 QAARVHRAAGRRRKA
+914 QAGRVHRAAGRRRKG

-936 QELCARYGGAL
+936 QELCARFGGAL
-947 PPWAV
+947 PPWAEP
-952 SGERRSEAAAAL
+952 GERGTDATAAL

-978 LSNRDIADRLVVSVR
+978 LSNREIADRLVVSVR

-1008 VQRADLAGLLV
+1008 VQRAALSELLV
-1019 TRPVAEGA
+1019 TRPVPEGGDAGAVGA
-1027 GGRPWADG
+1027 GRTAQTG
-1035 RAVETRRPT
+1035 RAA
-1044 RPRTGAAEAGGEE
+1044 RPRPRPAGGEE

-1063 CARPLDAV
+1063 CAQPLGSA

>member
-1 MGRTRLLAAVLTQA
+1 MPIDTGQQWVLAGRESELGAAGAALRQGGGVLLTGGSGVGRTRLLAAVLEEA

-29 GRQGPG
+29 GRRGSG
-35 AGAVRAFGSLAE
+35 GVRAFGSVAE
-47 CLGWLRE
+47 CLRWLRQ
-54 AAGSGRQV
+54 SGGGQRV

-77 HRLYRTAAAGQ
+77 HRVYRTAAAGQ
-88 LVVAA
+88 LAVAA
-93 TVRQDARHPAGV
+93 TVRQDARHPVGV

-115 RIEVG
+115 RVEVA
-120 PFGRAETA
+120 PFDRTATA
-128 AVLRARLGGRLDTG
+128 AVLRARLGGRLDAG

-154 ALLLRELVEHAL
+154 ALVLRELVEHAL
-166 GDGSLRREQEVWSW
+166 DVGSLRREREVWSW

-204 QEEELVGMLA
+204 REEELVGMLA
-214 VAEPLEADAVARCG
+214 VAEPLEADAVARRG
-228 LAPAAEALSRRG
+228 LASAAEALSRRG

-277 LQAAEAIEGGGRPGP
+277 LQAAEAIEDGERTGP

-305 GLVPERHLL
+305 GLVPERRLL
-314 LQAARTAVRR
+314 LEAARTAVRR
-324 QDFARAER
+324 QEFARAEQ
-332 LCRLVLDESA
+332 LCRLV
-342 ETGETEETRETDET
+342 TDEDR
-356 NGLTGPDG
+356 GGGEERGGGEHREGGEDRGGGEERGAG
-364 RVSGA
+364 RTA
-369 RREEAGGDGEATLL
+369 AGGDGEVALL

-394 EEAEEVFASVLGA
+394 EEAEEVFASV
-407 PEAAGMR
+407 R
-414 GTPEAAGAWGCRRR
+414 GR
-428 RTPGGCRRRRTPGGR
+428 PGGADGR
-443 RGRRGLGR
+443 AEAVAARVANIAFGLGR
-451 LRGRQGLGRLRGHG
+451 V
-465 GLQRLGELQRLGG
+465 E
-478 FGGDRDAGE
+478 
-487 AGGAG
+487 
-492 RGQGT
+492 T
-497 GRRGRG
+497 
-503 AGREHRLRARARRGG
+503 
-518 RRGAGGGARPAR
+518 
-530 RRGRRAAARHPRGAR
+530 AAA
-545 RPRRPAPG
+545 
-553 GGGDRGRGA
+553 
-562 GRGHVLGRRCGG
+562 VLEEE
-574 RGAGWCGRWR
+574 
-584 LVGRRDR
+584 RDR
-591 RRARRRAWRRGR
+591 L
-603 QGGRRRA
+603 
-610 RRRADKGAG
+610 
-619 GRSGSGPG
+619 
-627 GRSGSVPGG
+627 
-636 PGAAGAGVPGL
+636 GAAGAGSLLTARAVLAVLADRLPEAVAAGEAVVGLGGPGPASAGGDGGRVPAGGGGAVVAGEAVAGLGGPGPAPAGRGEGAAGGPAGWSGGTEAGGGAGVAGL

-668 ASWARDAEEW
+668 ASWARQAEAW
-678 PEEALLDFRTVAA
+678 PEEALLDFRSVAA

-708 RLVRGAAHAGRL
+708 RLVRGAAGAGRL

-749 GAVRAGHDWLTSPP
+749 GAVRAGYDWLTSPS
-763 WVLAQLAGALAEAG
+763 WVLALLAGALAEAG
-777 RHGEALRTLAEARA
+777 RHGEALRTLAEARS
-791 AQRAGVRRPLLDDGI
+791 AQRAGVRRPVLDDAI
-806 GFERALVLAH
+806 GFERAVVLAH

-835 AGGRLPT
+835 AGGRLP
-842 AVAALHLAA
+842 AAIAALHLAA
-851 RVADAAPAAARAQR
+851 RATDAAPSAARVQR
-865 LALRCRAEAA
+865 LALRCRAEEA

-887 GDAEAL
+887 GDAETL
-893 VAVAARFRSLAA
+893 VAVAGRFRSLAA
-905 LPEAAEAVE
+905 LPAAAEAAE
-914 QAARVHRAAGRRRKA
+914 QAGRVHRAAGRRRKG

-936 QELCARYGGAL
+936 QELCARFGGAL
-947 PPWAV
+947 PPWAEP
-952 SGERRSEAAAAL
+952 GERGTDATAAL

-978 LSNRDIADRLVVSVR
+978 LSNREIADRLVVSVR

-1008 VQRADLAGLLV
+1008 VQRAALSELLV
-1019 TRPVAEGA
+1019 TRPVPEGGDAGAVGA
-1027 GGRPWADG
+1027 GRTAQTG
-1035 RAVETRRPT
+1035 RAA
-1044 RPRTGAAEAGGEE
+1044 RPRPRPAGGEE

-1063 CARPLDAV
+1063 CAQPLGSA

>member
-1 MGRTRLLAAVLTQA
+1 MPIDTGQQWVLAGRESELGAAGAALRQGGGVLLTGGPGVGRTRLLAAVLEEA

-29 GRQGPG
+29 GRRGSG
-35 AGAVRAFGSLAE
+35 GVRAFGSVAE
-47 CLGWLRE
+47 CLRWLRQ
-54 AAGSGRQV
+54 SGGGQRV

-77 HRLYRTAAAGQ
+77 HRVYRTAAAGQ
-88 LVVAA
+88 LAVAA
-93 TVRQDARHPAGV
+93 TVRQDARHPVGV

-115 RIEVG
+115 RVEVA
-120 PFGRAETA
+120 PFDRTATA
-128 AVLRARLGGRLDTG
+128 AVLRARLGGRLDAG

-154 ALLLRELVEHAL
+154 ALVLRELVEHAL
-166 GDGSLRREQEVWSW
+166 DEGSLRREREVWSW
-180 SGLAGDPPRR
+180 SGLAGGPPRR

-214 VAEPLEADAVARCG
+214 VAEPLEADAVARRG
-228 LAPAAEALSRRG
+228 LASAAEALSRRG

-277 LQAAEAIEGGGRPGP
+277 LQAAEAIEDGERTGP

-305 GLVPERHLL
+305 GLVPERRLL
-314 LQAARTAVRR
+314 LEAARTAVRR
-324 QDFARAER
+324 QEFARAEQ
-332 LCRLVLDESA
+332 LCRLV
-342 ETGETEETRETDET
+342 TDEDS
-356 NGLTGPDG
+356 GERGAG
-364 RVSGA
+364 RAEGGSGEVA
-369 RREEAGGDGEATLL
+369 LL
-383 LGQVLA
+383 LGRVLA

-394 EEAEEVFASVLGA
+394 EEAEEVFASVRGC
-407 PEAAGMR
+407 PGGAAGR
-414 GTPEAAGAWGCRRR
+414 AEAVAARVANIAF
-428 RTPGGCRRRRTPGGR
+428 
-443 RGRRGLGR
+443 GLGR
-451 LRGRQGLGRLRGHG
+451 VETAAAVLEEE
-465 GLQRLGELQRLGG
+465 QRRLGG
-478 FGGDRDAGE
+478 AGAGSLLTARAVLAVLADRLPEAVAAGE
-487 AGGAG
+487 AVVGLGGPGPVPAGGEAVAAPAG
-492 RGQGT
+492 RG
-497 GRRGRG
+497 
-503 AGREHRLRARARRGG
+503 E
-518 RRGAGGGARPAR
+518 
-530 RRGRRAAARHPRGAR
+530 
-545 RPRRPAPG
+545 
-553 GGGDRGRGA
+553 
-562 GRGHVLGRRCGG
+562 
-574 RGAGWCGRWR
+574 
-584 LVGRRDR
+584 
-591 RRARRRAWRRGR
+591 
-603 QGGRRRA
+603 
-610 RRRADKGAG
+610 
-619 GRSGSGPG
+619 
-627 GRSGSVPGG
+627 
-636 PGAAGAGVPGL
+636 GAAGGSSGGTGAGERAGAAGL

-668 ASWARDAEEW
+668 ASWARQAEAW
-678 PEEALLDFRTVAA
+678 PEEALLDFRSVAA

-708 RLVRGAAHAGRL
+708 RLVRGAAGAGRL

-749 GAVRAGHDWLTSPP
+749 GAVRAGYDWLTSPS

-777 RHGEALRTLAEARA
+777 RHGEALRTLAEARS
-791 AQRAGVRRPLLDDGI
+791 AQRAGVRRPVLDDAI
-806 GFERALVLAH
+806 GFERAVVLAH

-821 GAAAQALEVADRAE
+821 GAAAQALEVAGRAE
-835 AGGRLPT
+835 AGGRLP
-842 AVAALHLAA
+842 AAIAALHLAA
-851 RVADAAPAAARAQR
+851 RATDAAPSAARVQR
-865 LALRCRAEAA
+865 LALRCRAEEA

-893 VAVAARFRSLAA
+893 VAVAGRFRSLAA
-905 LPEAAEAVE
+905 LPAAAEAAE
-914 QAARVHRAAGRRRKA
+914 QAGRVHRAAGRRRKG

-936 QELCARYGGAL
+936 QELCARFGGAL
-947 PPWAV
+947 PPWAEP
-952 SGERRSEAAAAL
+952 GERGTDVTAAL

-978 LSNRDIADRLVVSVR
+978 LSNREIADRLVVSVR

-1008 VQRADLAGLLV
+1008 VQRADLSELLV
-1019 TRPVAEGA
+1019 TRPVPDGGGA
-1027 GGRPWADG
+1027 GAVGAGRTAQAG
-1035 RAVETRRPT
+1035 RAA
-1044 RPRTGAAEAGGEE
+1044 RPRPRPAGAEE

-1063 CARPLDAV
+1063 CAQPLGSV

>member
-1 MGRTRLLAAVLTQA
+1 MPIDTGQQWVLAGRESELGAAGAALRQGGGVLLTGGSGVGRTRLLAAVLEEA

-29 GRQGPG
+29 GRRGSG
-35 AGAVRAFGSLAE
+35 GVRAFGSVAE
-47 CLGWLRE
+47 CLRWLRQ
-54 AAGSGRQV
+54 SGGGQRM

-77 HRLYRTAAAGQ
+77 HRVYRTAAAGQ
-88 LVVAA
+88 LAVAA
-93 TVRQDARHPAGV
+93 TVRQDARHPVGV

-115 RIEVG
+115 RVEVA
-120 PFGRAETA
+120 PFDRTATA
-128 AVLRARLGGRLDTG
+128 AVLRARLGGRLDAG

-154 ALLLRELVEHAL
+154 ALVLRELVEHAL
-166 GDGSLRREQEVWSW
+166 DDGSLRREREVWSW

-204 QEEELVGMLA
+204 REEELVGMLA
-214 VAEPLEADAVARCG
+214 VAEPLEADAVARRG
-228 LAPAAEALSRRG
+228 LASAAEALSRRG

-277 LQAAEAIEGGGRPGP
+277 LQAAEAIEDGERTGP

-305 GLVPERHLL
+305 GRVPERRLL
-314 LQAARTAVRR
+314 LAAARTAVRR
-324 QDFARAER
+324 QEFARAEQ
-332 LCRLVLDESA
+332 LCRLV
-342 ETGETEETRETDET
+342 TDEDRE
-356 NGLTGPDG
+356 GGEDRGGGEERGAG
-364 RVSGA
+364 RTA
-369 RREEAGGDGEATLL
+369 AGGDGEVALL

-394 EEAEEVFASVLGA
+394 EEAEEVFASVRGR
-407 PEAAGMR
+407 PGGAAGR
-414 GTPEAAGAWGCRRR
+414 AEAVAARVANIAF
-428 RTPGGCRRRRTPGGR
+428 
-443 RGRRGLGR
+443 GLGR
-451 LRGRQGLGRLRGHG
+451 VETAAAVLEEERD
-465 GLQRLGELQRLGG
+465 RLGAADAGSLLTARAVLAVLADRLPEAVA
-478 FGGDRDAGE
+478 AGE
-487 AGGAG
+487 AVVGLGGPGPASAGGDGGRVRAGGGAG
-492 RGQGT
+492 RASAGGD
-497 GRRGRG
+497 G
-503 AGREHRLRARARRGG
+503 AVVAGEAVVGLGG
-518 RRGAGGGARPAR
+518 PGPASAGGGAGRVPA
-530 RRGRRAAARHPRGAR
+530 GGDGAVVAGEAVVGLGG
-545 RPRRPAPG
+545 PGPAPIG
-553 GGGDRGRGA
+553 GGGGAAPA
-562 GRGHVLGRRCGG
+562 GRGE
-574 RGAGWCGRWR
+574 
-584 LVGRRDR
+584 
-591 RRARRRAWRRGR
+591 
-603 QGGRRRA
+603 
-610 RRRADKGAG
+610 
-619 GRSGSGPG
+619 
-627 GRSGSVPGG
+627 
-636 PGAAGAGVPGL
+636 GAAGGPVGWSGGTEAGGGAGVAGL

-668 ASWARDAEEW
+668 ASWARQAEAW
-678 PEEALLDFRTVAA
+678 PEEALLDFRSAAA

-708 RLVRGAAHAGRL
+708 RLVRGAAGAGRL

-749 GAVRAGHDWLTSPP
+749 GAVRAGYDWLTSPS
-763 WVLAQLAGALAEAG
+763 WVLALLAGALAEAG
-777 RHGEALRTLAEARA
+777 RHGEALRTLAEARS
-791 AQRAGVRRPLLDDGI
+791 AQRAGVRRPVLDDAI
-806 GFERALVLAH
+806 GFERAVVLAH

-835 AGGRLPT
+835 AGGRLP
-842 AVAALHLAA
+842 AAIAALHLAA
-851 RVADAAPAAARAQR
+851 RATDAAPSAARVQR
-865 LALRCRAEAA
+865 LALRCRAEEA

-893 VAVAARFRSLAA
+893 VAVAGRFRSLAA
-905 LPEAAEAVE
+905 LPAAAEAAE
-914 QAARVHRAAGRRRKA
+914 QAGRVHRAAGRRRKG

-936 QELCARYGGAL
+936 QELCARFGGAL
-947 PPWAV
+947 PPWAEP
-952 SGERRSEAAAAL
+952 GERGTDATAAL

-978 LSNRDIADRLVVSVR
+978 LSNREIADRLVVSVR

-1008 VQRADLAGLLV
+1008 VQRAALSELLV
-1019 TRPVAEGA
+1019 TRPVPEGGDAGAVGA
-1027 GGRPWADG
+1027 GRTATAQTG
-1035 RAVETRRPT
+1035 RAA
-1044 RPRTGAAEAGGEE
+1044 RPRPRPAGGEE

-1063 CARPLDAV
+1063 CAQPLGSA

>member
-1 MGRTRLLAAVLTQA
+1 MPIDTGQQWVLAGRESELGAAGAALRQGGGVLLTGGSGVGRTRLLAAVLEEA

-29 GRQGPG
+29 GRRGSG
-35 AGAVRAFGSLAE
+35 GVRAFGSVAE
-47 CLGWLRE
+47 CLRWLRQ
-54 AAGSGRQV
+54 SGGGQRM

-77 HRLYRTAAAGQ
+77 HRVYRTAAAGQ
-88 LVVAA
+88 LAVAA
-93 TVRQDARHPAGV
+93 TVRQDARHPVGV

-115 RIEVG
+115 RVEVA
-120 PFGRAETA
+120 PFDRTATA
-128 AVLRARLGGRLDTG
+128 AVLRARLGGRLDAG

-154 ALLLRELVEHAL
+154 ALVLRELVEHAL
-166 GDGSLRREQEVWSW
+166 DVGSLRREREVWSW

-204 QEEELVGMLA
+204 REEELVGMLA
-214 VAEPLEADAVARCG
+214 VAEPLEADAVARRG
-228 LAPAAEALSRRG
+228 LASAAEALSRRG

-277 LQAAEAIEGGGRPGP
+277 LQAAEAIEDGERTGP

-305 GLVPERHLL
+305 GLVPERRLL
-314 LQAARTAVRR
+314 LEAARTAVRR
-324 QDFARAER
+324 QEFARAEQ
-332 LCRLVLDESA
+332 LCRLV
-342 ETGETEETRETDET
+342 TDEDR
-356 NGLTGPDG
+356 GGGEERGGGEHREGGEDRGGGEERGAG
-364 RVSGA
+364 RTA
-369 RREEAGGDGEATLL
+369 AGGDGEVALL

-394 EEAEEVFASVLGA
+394 EEAEEVFASV
-407 PEAAGMR
+407 R
-414 GTPEAAGAWGCRRR
+414 GR
-428 RTPGGCRRRRTPGGR
+428 PGGADGR
-443 RGRRGLGR
+443 AEAVAARVANIAFGLGR
-451 LRGRQGLGRLRGHG
+451 V
-465 GLQRLGELQRLGG
+465 E
-478 FGGDRDAGE
+478 
-487 AGGAG
+487 
-492 RGQGT
+492 T
-497 GRRGRG
+497 
-503 AGREHRLRARARRGG
+503 
-518 RRGAGGGARPAR
+518 
-530 RRGRRAAARHPRGAR
+530 AAA
-545 RPRRPAPG
+545 
-553 GGGDRGRGA
+553 
-562 GRGHVLGRRCGG
+562 VLEEE
-574 RGAGWCGRWR
+574 
-584 LVGRRDR
+584 RDR
-591 RRARRRAWRRGR
+591 L
-603 QGGRRRA
+603 
-610 RRRADKGAG
+610 
-619 GRSGSGPG
+619 
-627 GRSGSVPGG
+627 
-636 PGAAGAGVPGL
+636 GAAGAGSLLTARAVLAVLADRLPEAVAAGEAVVGLGGPGPASAGGDGGRVPAGGGGAVVAGEAVAGLGGPGPAPAGRGEGAAGGPAGWSGGTEAGGGAGVAGL

-668 ASWARDAEEW
+668 ASWARQAEAW
-678 PEEALLDFRTVAA
+678 PEEALLDFRSVAA

-708 RLVRGAAHAGRL
+708 RLVRGAAGAGRL

-749 GAVRAGHDWLTSPP
+749 GAVRAGYDWLTSPS
-763 WVLAQLAGALAEAG
+763 WVLALLAGALAEAG
-777 RHGEALRTLAEARA
+777 RHGEALRTLAEARS
-791 AQRAGVRRPLLDDGI
+791 AQRAGVRRPVLDDAI
-806 GFERALVLAH
+806 GFERAVVLAH

-835 AGGRLPT
+835 AGGRLP
-842 AVAALHLAA
+842 AAIAALHLAA
-851 RVADAAPAAARAQR
+851 RATDAAPSAARVQR
-865 LALRCRAEAA
+865 LALRCRAEEA

-893 VAVAARFRSLAA
+893 VAVAGRFRSLAA
-905 LPEAAEAVE
+905 LPAAAEAAE
-914 QAARVHRAAGRRRKA
+914 QAGRVHRAAGRRRKG

-936 QELCARYGGAL
+936 QELCARFGGAL
-947 PPWAV
+947 PPWAEP
-952 SGERRSEAAAAL
+952 GERGTDATAAL

-978 LSNRDIADRLVVSVR
+978 LSNREIADRLVVSVR

-1008 VQRADLAGLLV
+1008 VQRAALSELLV
-1019 TRPVAEGA
+1019 TRPVPEGGDAGAVGA
-1027 GGRPWADG
+1027 GRTAQTG
-1035 RAVETRRPT
+1035 RAA
-1044 RPRTGAAEAGGEE
+1044 RPRPRPAGGEE

-1063 CARPLDAV
+1063 CAQPLGSA

>member
-1 MGRTRLLAAVLTQA
+1 MPIDTGQQWVLAGRESELGAAGAALRQGGGVLLTGGPGVGRTRLLAAVLEEA

-29 GRQGPG
+29 GRRGSG
-35 AGAVRAFGSLAE
+35 GVRAFGSVAE
-47 CLGWLRE
+47 CLWWLRQ
-54 AAGSGRQV
+54 SGGGQRV

-77 HRLYRTAAAGQ
+77 HRVYRTAAAGQ
-88 LVVAA
+88 LAVAA
-93 TVRQDARHPAGV
+93 TVRQDARHPVGV

-115 RIEVG
+115 RVEVA
-120 PFGRAETA
+120 PFDRTATA
-128 AVLRARLGGRLDTG
+128 AMLRARLGGRLDAG

-154 ALLLRELVEHAL
+154 ALVLRELVEHAL
-166 GDGSLRREQEVWSW
+166 DEGSLRREREVWSW
-180 SGLAGDPPRR
+180 SGLAGGPPRR

-214 VAEPLEADAVARCG
+214 VAEPLEADAVARRG
-228 LAPAAEALSRRG
+228 LASAAEALSRRG

-277 LQAAEAIEGGGRPGP
+277 LQAAEAIEDGERTGP

-305 GLVPERHLL
+305 GLVPERRLL
-314 LQAARTAVRR
+314 LEAARTAVRR
-324 QDFARAER
+324 QEFARAEQ
-332 LCRLVLDESA
+332 LCRLV
-342 ETGETEETRETDET
+342 TDEDS
-356 NGLTGPDG
+356 GERGAG
-364 RVSGA
+364 RAEGGSGEVA
-369 RREEAGGDGEATLL
+369 LL
-383 LGQVLA
+383 LGRVLA

-394 EEAEEVFASVLGA
+394 EEAEEVFASVRGC
-407 PEAAGMR
+407 PGGAAGR
-414 GTPEAAGAWGCRRR
+414 AEAVAARVANIAF
-428 RTPGGCRRRRTPGGR
+428 
-443 RGRRGLGR
+443 GLGR
-451 LRGRQGLGRLRGHG
+451 VETAAAVLEEE
-465 GLQRLGELQRLGG
+465 QRRLGG
-478 FGGDRDAGE
+478 AGAGSLLTARAVLAVLADRLPEAVAAGE
-487 AGGAG
+487 AVVGLGGPGPVPAGEEAVAAPAG
-492 RGQGT
+492 RG
-497 GRRGRG
+497 
-503 AGREHRLRARARRGG
+503 E
-518 RRGAGGGARPAR
+518 
-530 RRGRRAAARHPRGAR
+530 
-545 RPRRPAPG
+545 
-553 GGGDRGRGA
+553 
-562 GRGHVLGRRCGG
+562 
-574 RGAGWCGRWR
+574 
-584 LVGRRDR
+584 
-591 RRARRRAWRRGR
+591 
-603 QGGRRRA
+603 
-610 RRRADKGAG
+610 
-619 GRSGSGPG
+619 
-627 GRSGSVPGG
+627 
-636 PGAAGAGVPGL
+636 GAAGGSSGGTGAGERAGAAGL

-668 ASWARDAEEW
+668 ASWARQAEAW
-678 PEEALLDFRTVAA
+678 PEEALLDFRSVAA

-708 RLVRGAAHAGRL
+708 RLVRGAAGAGRL

-749 GAVRAGHDWLTSPP
+749 GAVRAGYDWLTSPS

-777 RHGEALRTLAEARA
+777 RHGEALRTLAEARS
-791 AQRAGVRRPLLDDGI
+791 AQRAGVRRPVLDDAI
-806 GFERALVLAH
+806 GFERAVVLAH

-821 GAAAQALEVADRAE
+821 GAAAQALEVAGRAE
-835 AGGRLPT
+835 AGGRLP
-842 AVAALHLAA
+842 AAIAALHLAA
-851 RVADAAPAAARAQR
+851 RATDAAPSAARVQR
-865 LALRCRAEAA
+865 LALRCRAEEA

-893 VAVAARFRSLAA
+893 VAVAGRFRSLAA
-905 LPEAAEAVE
+905 LPAAAEAAE
-914 QAARVHRAAGRRRKA
+914 QAGRVHRAAGRRRKG

-936 QELCARYGGAL
+936 QELCARFGGAL
-947 PPWAV
+947 PPWAEP
-952 SGERRSEAAAAL
+952 GERGTDVTAAL

-978 LSNRDIADRLVVSVR
+978 LSNREIADRLVVSVR

-1008 VQRADLAGLLV
+1008 VQRADLSELLV
-1019 TRPVAEGA
+1019 TRPVPDGGGA
-1027 GGRPWADG
+1027 GAVGAGRTAQAG
-1035 RAVETRRPT
+1035 RAA
-1044 RPRTGAAEAGGEE
+1044 RPRPRPAGAEE

-1063 CARPLDAV
+1063 CAQPLGSV

>member
-1 MGRTRLLAAVLTQA
+1 MLIDTGQQWVLTGRENELGAAGEALGRGAGVLLTGGSGVGRTRLLAAVLERA
-15 AAAGRTVVTVGGVG
+15 AATGRTVVTVGGVG
-29 GRQGPG
+29 GRRGS
-35 AGAVRAFGSLAE
+35 GAVRAFGSLAE
-47 CLGWLRE
+47 CLGWLGE
-54 AAGSGRQV
+54 AGSGRGV

-77 HRLYRTAAAGQ
+77 HRVYRTAAAGQ
-88 LVVAA
+88 LAVAA
-93 TVRQDARHPAGV
+93 TVQQDARHPVGV

-115 RIEVG
+115 RIEVA
-120 PFGRAETA
+120 PFGRTETA

-149 ATQGN
+149 ATRGN

-166 GDGSLRREQEVWSW
+166 EDGSLRREQDVWSW
-180 SGLAGDPPRR
+180 SGLVGDPPRH

-228 LAPAAEALSRRG
+228 LAAAAEALSRRG

-277 LQAAEAIEGGGRPGP
+277 LQAAEAIQGGVRAGP
-292 DEVLRTVT
+292 DEVLRVVT

-305 GLVPERHLL
+305 GLVPERRLL
-314 LQAARTAVRR
+314 LEAARTAVRR
-324 QDFARAER
+324 QDFARAEQ
-332 LCRLVLDESA
+332 LCRLVLDE
-342 ETGETEETRETDET
+342 EGD
-356 NGLTGPDG
+356 
-364 RVSGA
+364 
-369 RREEAGGDGEATLL
+369 AGGGDAAAL

-394 EEAEEVFASVLGA
+394 EEAEEVFASVQGRPEGVGERVAAVGARVANIAFGLGGA
-407 PEAAGMR
+407 EAAVAVLEEERSRLEGADAELLHAARAVLAVLADRLPEAV
-414 GTPEAAGAWGCRRR
+414 AAGDG
-428 RTPGGCRRRRTPGGR
+428 
-443 RGRRGLGR
+443 
-451 LRGRQGLGRLRGHG
+451 
-465 GLQRLGELQRLGG
+465 
-478 FGGDRDAGE
+478 
-487 AGGAG
+487 
-492 RGQGT
+492 
-497 GRRGRG
+497 
-503 AGREHRLRARARRGG
+503 
-518 RRGAGGGARPAR
+518 
-530 RRGRRAAARHPRGAR
+530 
-545 RPRRPAPG
+545 
-553 GGGDRGRGA
+553 
-562 GRGHVLGRRCGG
+562 VLE
-574 RGAGWCGRWR
+574 
-584 LVGRRDR
+584 
-591 RRARRRAWRRGR
+591 
-603 QGGRRRA
+603 
-610 RRRADKGAG
+610 
-619 GRSGSGPG
+619 GPG
-627 GRSGSVPGG
+627 PAG
-636 PGAAGAGVPGL
+636 PGVPGL

-668 ASWARDAEEW
+668 ASWAREAEEW

-708 RLVRGAAHAGRL
+708 RLGRGAAHVGRL

-725 WVYQARL
+725 WVYQAQL

-791 AQRAGVRRPLLDDGI
+791 AQRAGVPRPLVDDGI
-806 GFERALVLAH
+806 GFERAVVFAH

-821 GAAAQALEVADRAE
+821 GAAGQALEVAGRAE

-842 AVAALHLAA
+842 ALAALHLAA
-851 RVADAAPAAARAQR
+851 RVADAAPLAARAQR
-865 LALRCRAEAA
+865 LALRCRADVA

-887 GDAEAL
+887 SDAEAL

-905 LPEAAEAVE
+905 LPAAAEAAE
-914 QAARVHRAAGRRRKA
+914 QAGRVHRAAGRRRKG

-947 PPWAV
+947 PPWAA
-952 SGERRSEAAAAL
+952 SGERRAEAAAAL

-993 TVENHLHRVYHKLGV
+993 TVENHLHRVYHKLGA
-1008 VQRADLAGLLV
+1008 VQRADLAELLV
-1019 TRPVAEGA
+1019 TRPVAGAEGGA
-1027 GGRPWADG
+1027 PWAE
-1035 RAVETRRPT
+1035 RAVETRRPVRT
-1044 RPRTGAAEAGGEE
+1044 RAVAGGEE